1 MTDMGLR
8 IGALHLPTRIIQSP
22 LAGCSDLPFRLIARG
37 KGLGFAYAEMVS
49 AQSLTRDSLKTK
61 RLLLSD
67 PVDRPLGMQLLGC
80 DPGMMA
86 EGAAILEEMGAD
98 LIDLNLGC
106 PVKKVVSNGEGSAL
120 LREPKKA
127 EDLFRAVRSAVKK
140 IPLTVKM
147 RKGFSDPSGDEAVAL
162 AVRAE
167 AAGFDAVTVHGR
179 TQAQQYGGKADWEAI
194 GKVKRAVRIPV
205 IGNGDVL
212 TPDDARR
219 MIEVSGCDAV
229 MIGRGGLGN
238 PWIYKNLEEAL
249 DGEGRPLYVPSVRER
264 EETLLAH
271 FALERERLGERQ
283 AALNMRR
290 ITVWYTQGLPYNKTM
305 RVAVCS
311 TLDCDAIRRV
321 ITAFFEALPAAVPP
335 PTVPVLLS
343 E

>member
-1 MTDMGLR
+1 MR
-8 IGALHLPTRIIQSP
+8 FSIGALDLPARIIQSP

-61 RLLLSD
+61 RLLLSA
-67 PVDRPLGMQLLGC
+67 PSDRPLGAQLLGC

-86 EGAAILEEMGAD
+86 EGAAILEEMGFD
-98 LIDLNLGC
+98 LLDLNLGC

-120 LREPKKA
+120 LRSPEKA
-127 EDLFRAVRSAVKK
+127 GLIFRAVRKAVKK
-140 IPLTVKM
+140 IPLTMKT
-147 RKGFSDPSGDEAVAL
+147 RAGFSDPSGDEAVAL
-162 AVRAE
+162 ARRAE

-179 TQAQQYGGKADWEAI
+179 TQAQQYGGKADWEVV
-194 GKVKRAVRIPV
+194 GKVKRAVSIPV

-212 TPDDARR
+212 TPGDARR
-219 MIEVSGCDAV
+219 LLDVSGCDAV

-238 PWIYKNLEEAL
+238 PWIYKNLEEVL
-249 DGEGRPLYVPSVRER
+249 DGKRESAYVPSALER
-264 EETLLAH
+264 KETLLAH
-271 FALERERLGERQ
+271 LALERERLGERQ

-290 ITVWYTQGLPYNKTM
+290 IAVWYTQGLPYNKAM

-311 TLDCDAIRRV
+311 TLDCDEIRRV
-321 ITAFFEALPAAVPP
+321 IADYFDGLPETVPP
-335 PTVPVLLS
+335 PAVPVLLT

>member
-1 MTDMGLR
+1 MR
-8 IGALHLPTRIIQSP
+8 IGSLQLPTRIVQSP
-22 LAGCSDLPFRLIARG
+22 LAGCSDLPFRLIART

-67 PVDRPLGMQLLGC
+67 PSDRPLGMQLLGC

-120 LREPKKA
+120 LRSPEKA
-127 EDLFRAVRSAVKK
+127 ELVFRAVRQAVKK
-140 IPLTVKM
+140 VPLTVKM
-147 RKGFSDPSGDEAVAL
+147 RKGFQDASGDEAVAL
-162 AVRAE
+162 ALRAE

-194 GKVKRAVRIPV
+194 GKVKRAVNIPV

-212 TPDDARR
+212 TPEDARR
-219 MIEVSGCDAV
+219 MLQVSGCDAV

-238 PWIYKNLEEAL
+238 PWIYKNLEEVL
-249 DGEGRPLYVPSVRER
+249 DGKRESVYVPSVRER
-264 EETLLAH
+264 KETLLAH
-271 FALERERLGERQ
+271 FALEREKLGERQ

-290 ITVWYTQGLPYNKTM
+290 ITVWYTQGLPYNKAM

-311 TLDCDAIRRV
+311 TLDCGKIGRV
-321 ITAFFEALPAAVPP
+321 ITAFFDALPADAPP
-335 PTVPVLLS
+335 PAVPVLLT